1 MAELHPLERDLETL
15 WEFCRGVTT
24 GIREGPATK
33 SEQQVFTYGLV
44 AYAIE
49 LATGVGWL
57 TTVKNGPGAMT
68 LMTSL
73 EATQKKIEQVV
84 NVMDSNDLRSVLR
97 DPQGSIKVNLAKS
110 KNPMAKKFWGAVE
123 SPLRTDCRHGGSVHW
138 GWLMEANEAGRTW
151 EHSVANQR
159 RAVWAANTALV
170 QIVDL
175 FGEAAQVDLAWNSRQ
190 MKGNVWRNEDLNWN
204 ASESGE
210 SWNSPY
216 RAIQPQAPP
225 KGMSQVAQAIIQY
238 EKTATLV
245 FDVEWGKQR
254 PQDREEPWGEYRL
267 YATTT
272 AMALGESVY
281 NLLLAG
287 MYGAAFALARA
298 SWESAANAHYVWN
311 EEPRRNVLQFLQQED
326 DDRPIPL
333 PKSREGWKD
342 PTARRWALLKG
353 TSAKVLAELAKGERL
368 QGQRWAPRVCNPEH
382 CPYSEGELTNLVRFA
397 EMNLMFLKA
406 SYFHFEHE
414 ESTDM
419 FVKLMDQ
426 WEPEWPTFEV
436 SGAARAVAAP

>member
-1 MAELHPLERDLETL
+1 ML
-15 WEFCRGVTT
+15 WEFCQRVRT
-24 GIREGPATK
+24 GIREGSATK

-73 EATQKKIEQVV
+73 EATQKTIEQVV

-97 DPQGSIKVNLAKS
+97 APQGRIKVNLAKS
-110 KNPMAKKFWGAVE
+110 RNPMAKQFWDAVG
-123 SPLRTDCRHGGSVHW
+123 SPLRSDCRHGGSVHW
-138 GWLMEANEAGRTW
+138 GCLVEADEAGRIW

-159 RAVWAANTALV
+159 RAVYAANAALV
-170 QIVDL
+170 QIVAL
-175 FGEAAQVDLAWNSRQ
+175 FGDSAQVDLAWNLQQ
-190 MKGNVWRNEDLNWN
+190 MTGNVWRDEDLNWS
-204 ASESGE
+204 ASESGTF
-210 SWNSPY
+210 WNTPY
-216 RAIQPQAPP
+216 REIQRQTPT

-238 EKTATLV
+238 EKTASLV
-245 FDVEWGKQR
+245 FDVEWGEQR
-254 PQDREEPWGEYRL
+254 PQDTEEPWGGYRL

-281 NLLLAG
+281 NLLQAG

-311 EEPRRNVLQFLQQED
+311 EEPTRGVLRFLQHGD
-326 DDRPIPL
+326 ANRPIPL
-333 PKSREGWKD
+333 PKSRAGWKD
-342 PTARRWALLKG
+342 PIARRWAHLKG
-353 TSAKVLAELAKGERL
+353 TTPRVLAELAKGQRV
-368 QGQRWAPRVCNPEH
+368 QGQRWAPKVCNPEH
-382 CPYSEGELTNLVRFA
+382 CPYRGGELTNLVRFA
-397 EMNLMFLKA
+397 EMNLIFLKA

-414 ESTDM
+414 ESTDK

-426 WEPEWPTFEV
+426 WEPEWPVFEV
-436 SGAARAVAAP
+436 SGTARVVADL